1 MAVPAAGNGRV
12 PDTSAAV
19 LAIRRITCQ
28 PRIRASQ
35 ARPSARLG
43 ASPPRLALVV
53 CDL

>member
-28 PRIRASQ
+28 PRIRAS
-35 ARPSARLG
+35 RPSARLG